1 LFPLG
6 RRTGGTGPPNLNL
19 GPHNISESTRAGMWK
34 LKTQLNIVMY
44 SIWVQ
49 NISARERPRR
59 PGSAWPPSVNF
70 GPLKSRKLLEL
81 ES

>member
-1 LFPLG
+1 
-6 RRTGGTGPPNLNL
+6 
-19 GPHNISESTRAGMWK
+19 MWK